1 MQSAHVPGKRGIKVM
16 PHPRAMRA
24 EREEDEDVY
33 ASAADSEWVDAAAV
47 FGSVAHEPAG
57 RLVDEGDGGFDGD
70 EDNGGFEGAVRD
82 KRRRETWWYVE
93 PHEMRESGA
102 LGDGDMDFERHR
114 LEPPGAEAD
123 AHLPKSLRP
132 IVQAAQAQVEG
143 GGDEE
148 EARPSGAGAGG
159 GSSLRKLRTFPFG
172 YMPDDQ
178 EEESAMTWNASML
191 HGTGDGLPAA
201 GQMDISA
208 AISAHPWGVYLTT
221 MASALDVDVMMLLNE
236 EVATK
241 WSQLADTTLDE
252 TGDGKRM
259 QLEQRMTALETRLA
273 RKLGQIRG
281 NAVAFGQMKKRS
293 EVMAEARRIVDAY
306 DEAVNPWL
314 DMREHVLKPWLD
326 DYYNLYLSLRGGRG
340 QNYVVNLDATQ
351 LAVLV
356 RPFLEAAANWT
367 IEPLDDAMEILGQAN
382 PDALEKEQATH
393 MIVAMACKVWLN
405 TDPQAQGVQREA
417 TGPFATAADS
427 KPLSTAEMYVRSNDG
442 QGWMPPDKKQN
453 KGAASLAA
461 DQLPRFSM
469 AYIVNAFLPPDKKN
483 ATVTDRVWLQELKD
497 FISAVSRLA
506 RNPGT
511 SGMDQRM
518 TDVLDLRRTIQREID
533 AKGLRLS
540 DLNEKAEKFITQH
553 RLWTRERTVQRG
565 FGLAVVFPSA
575 EARIETSEGAEEFR
589 KVADEIP
596 TTTNRGTHLGA
607 RYPQVT
613 NLRAWL
619 AGVQRV
625 REQFVDAM
633 TDDVQ
638 KLDAMQR
645 AMAQTRLE
653 LRAARLQHAQRRRVM
668 QGFTLP
674 DVLPLS
680 SQVLGNTI
688 RALTDLCTH
697 ISGFERVEPGNLA
710 SDYTQAV
717 LRDART
723 AVPLANLAA
732 SYKPK
737 NHKRGARG
745 YTPKNTHNIS
755 IYDGCAA
762 IRALS
767 QFYMG
772 GLNIYS
778 A

>member
-47 FGSVAHEPAG
+47 FGRVAHEPAG

-102 LGDGDMDFERHR
+102 LGDGDVDFERHR

-148 EARPSGAGAGG
+148 EARPSGGGASGS
-159 GSSLRKLRTFPFG
+159 SSLRKLRTFPFG
-172 YMPDDQ
+172 YMPEDQ
-178 EEESAMTWNASML
+178 EEESALTWNASLMR
-191 HGTGDGLPAA
+191 GTGDGLPAA

-221 MASALDVDVMMLLNE
+221 MASALDVDVMTLLNE
-236 EVATK
+236 EVATQ
-241 WSQLADTTLDE
+241 WSQLVDTTLDE
-252 TGDGKRM
+252 IGDGKRA
-259 QLEQRMTALETRLA
+259 QLEQRMAALETRLA

-314 DMREHVLKPWLD
+314 YMREHVLKPWLD
-326 DYYNLYLSLRGGRG
+326 DYYNLYLSLRGGVG
-340 QNYVVNLDATQ
+340 QNPVVNLNAAE
-351 LAVLV
+351 LALLI
-356 RPFLEAAANWT
+356 RPFLEVAAEWA
-367 IEPLDDAMEILGQAN
+367 IEPLDDALEILGQPN
-382 PDALEKEQATH
+382 PDPTEKAQATN
-393 MIVAMACKVWLN
+393 MIVAMACKVWLSAN
-405 TDPQAQGVQREA
+405 PQTEAVQREA
-417 TGPFATAADS
+417 EGPPPSAADP
-427 KPLSTAEMYVRSNDG
+427 KPLSTAEMYKRSREG
-442 QGWMPPDKKQN
+442 AGWMPPDKTQE
-453 KGAASLAA
+453 KGATDFSVAE
-461 DQLPRFSM
+461 LPKFSM
-469 AYIVNAFLPPDKKN
+469 AYIVNEFLPANEKN
-483 ATVTDRVWLQELKD
+483 TNVRDDVWLQNIKK
-497 FISAVSRLA
+497 FIQNVSGLA
-506 RNPGT
+506 RNPGN
-511 SGMDQRM
+511 SGMNGRM
-518 TDVLDLRRTIQREID
+518 TNVLDLRRMIQQEID
-533 AKGLRLS
+533 RKGVRLS

-553 RLWTRERTVQRG
+553 RLWTSERAVQRG

-575 EARIETSEGAEEFR
+575 EARIETNEGLADFR
-589 KVADEIP
+589 DVNDEIA
-596 TTTNRGTHLGA
+596 TQTNPGTKLGS

-613 NLRAWL
+613 KLRAWL

-638 KLDAMQR
+638 KLDGMQR

-668 QGFTLP
+668 QGFKLP

-688 RALTDLCTH
+688 RALTDLRTH
-697 ISGFERVEPGNLA
+697 VPGFERVEPGDLT

-755 IYDGCAA
+755 IYDGCGA

-767 QFYMG
+767 QFYMNG
-772 GLNIYS
+772 FNIYS
-778 A
+778 T